1 MTNPFVRAALF
12 AVLAMILLAV
22 LSVFV
27 FLILIGMPK
36 DANALA
42 SFQSEAVARAPM
54 VDLVLG
60 GIIMLVCGW
69 LAARPFSG
77 SDALQVAAL
86 MAVFYIVIDVGIVL
100 LFGDV
105 GAMAI
110 GTTGLSYAVKTVA
123 ALIGGFVAGRTPA
136 ASGPVD
142 LE

>member
-27 FLILIGMPK
+27 FLFLIGMPK

-42 SFQSEAVARAPM
+42 SFQSEAALRAPM

-60 GIIMLVCGW
+60 GLIMLACGW
-69 LAARPFSG
+69 WAARPFAG
-77 SDALQVAAL
+77 GDALQVAAL
-86 MAVFYIVIDVGIVL
+86 MAVVYIVIDVGIVL

-105 GAMAI
+105 VAMAI

-123 ALIGGFVAGRTPA
+123 ALIGGFIAGRTPPA
-136 ASGPVD
+136 PEPIAP
-142 LE
+142 E